1 MDVAE
6 LISHH
11 ILDHDWGITLGGFRL
26 PITTHSV
33 TIFCVSILLFLGLAS
48 LAHMRKTRKSARL
61 LTTLAEEYVTFIRD
75 GMVLPNMGP
84 EGRPM
89 LPYFCTLFLFI
100 LCVNLAGMIPDMK
113 TATSNISVT
122 AALALCSGALI
133 LFSGLKFHGFVG
145 FLKGFVPSGTPA
157 WLVPLIFPLEII
169 STVIKVCVLA
179 IRLFANMLSG
189 HMVLI
194 CLLLIIFIV
203 GQMHLAAGL
212 GSLVPAMVLEL
223 FMTCLELLVAF
234 LQAYVFTLLTAI
246 FAGSVIHTH

>member
-1 MDVAE
+1 MDVAKT
-6 LISHH
+6 ISHH
-11 ILDHDWGITLGGFRL
+11 ILDHDWGVFWGGFHL

-33 TIFCVSILLFLGLAS
+33 TILSVSVLLLIGLTLIARRGQS
-48 LAHMRKTRKSARL
+48 RAGRL

-75 GMVLPNMGP
+75 GMVLPNMGQ
-84 EGRPM
+84 EGRTFM
-89 LPYFCTLFLFI
+89 PYFCTLFLFI
-100 LCVNLAGMIPDMK
+100 LGVNLAGMIPEMK

-122 AALALCSGALI
+122 AALALCSGGLV
-133 LFSGLKFHGFVG
+133 LYSGLKFHGPVG
-145 FLKGFVPSGTPA
+145 FLKGFVPSGTPG
-157 WLVPLIFPLEII
+157 WLVPLIFPLEVVSLI
-169 STVIKVCVLA
+169 IKVCVLA

-203 GQMHLAAGL
+203 GNMHIAAGA
-212 GSLVPAMVLEL
+212 GSLIPAMGLEI

>member
-6 LISHH
+6 IISHH
-11 ILDHDWGITLGGFRL
+11 ILDHDWGVALGGFRIPL
-26 PITTHSV
+26 TTHSV
-33 TIFCVSILLFLGLAS
+33 TILAVSVVLFGVLCWISRARQSRSG
-48 LAHMRKTRKSARL
+48 RL
-61 LTTLAEEYVTFIRD
+61 LTALAEEYVLFIRD
-75 GMVLPNMGP
+75 GMVLPNMGK
-84 EGRPM
+84 EGKNF

-100 LCVNLAGMIPDMK
+100 LFVNLAGMIPEMK

-122 AALALCSGALI
+122 AALALCSGGLI
-133 LFSGLKFHGFVG
+133 LYSGLKFHGIIG
-145 FLKGFVPSGTPA
+145 FLKGFVPSGTPG
-157 WLVPLIFPLEII
+157 WLVPLIFPLEVV
-169 STVIKVCVLA
+169 SLVIKVCVLA

-203 GQMHLAAGL
+203 GQMHVATGAGA
-212 GSLVPAMVLEL
+212 LVPAMCLEI

>member
-1 MDVAE
+1 MNVADT
-6 LISHH
+6 IAHH
-11 ILDHDWGITLGGFRL
+11 ILDHNWGFSVGGVSL

-33 TIFCVSILLFLGLAS
+33 IIFSVSLFLLLFLIWAS
-48 LAHMRKTRKSARL
+48 RAHTSRVGRL
-61 LTTLAEEYVTFIRD
+61 LNTLLEEYVSFIRD
-75 GMVLPNMGP
+75 GLVLPNMGQ
-84 EGRPM
+84 EGKNFV
-89 LPYFCTLFLFI
+89 PYFCTLFLFI
-100 LCVNLAGMIPDMK
+100 LSVNLAGMIPGLK

-122 AALALCSGALI
+122 GALALCSGGVI
-133 LFSGLKFHGFVG
+133 LYSGLKFHGLIG
-145 FLKGFVPSGTPA
+145 FIKGFVPSGTPW
-157 WLVPLIFPLEII
+157 WLVPLIFPLEVI

-203 GQMHLAAGL
+203 GKMNFGAGA
-212 GSLVPAMVLEL
+212 GSVIPAMGLEI

-234 LQAYVFTLLTAI
+234 LQAYVFSLLTAI

>member
-6 LISHH
+6 TISHH
-11 ILDHDWGITLGGFRL
+11 ILDHDWGVMFNGVRL

-33 TIFCVSILLFLGLAS
+33 TIFTVSVLLIL
-48 LAHMRKTRKSARL
+48 
-61 LTTLAEEYVTFIRD
+61 TLAWAARRHTSRAGKLVSTLMESYVSFIR
-75 GMVLPNMGP
+75 GGIVLPNMGE

-100 LCVNLAGMIPDMK
+100 LSMNLVGMIPEMK

-122 AALALCSGALI
+122 AALALCSGVLI
-133 LFSGLKFHGFVG
+133 VFSGLKFHGLWG
-145 FLKGFVPSGTPA
+145 FLKGFVPSGTPG
-157 WLVPLIFPLEII
+157 WLVPLIFPLEVVSLI
-169 STVIKVCVLA
+169 IKVCVLA

-203 GQMHLAAGL
+203 GAMSKAAGVGAL
-212 GSLVPAMVLEL
+212 LPAMVLEI

>member
-6 LISHH
+6 TISHH
-11 ILDHDWGITLGGFRL
+11 ILDHDWGVTLGGLRI
-26 PITTHSV
+26 PVTTHSV
-33 TIFCVSILLFLGLAS
+33 TIFAVSILL
-48 LAHMRKTRKSARL
+48 L
-61 LTTLAEEYVTFIRD
+61 LTLSWAARKHTSRAGKLVSVLMEEYVSFIR
-75 GMVLPNMGP
+75 GGIVIPNMGK
-84 EGRPM
+84 EGYGM

-100 LCVNLAGMIPDMK
+100 LSVNLVGMIPEMK

-133 LFSGLKFHGFVG
+133 VFSGLKYHGFVG

-157 WLVPLIFPLEII
+157 WLVPLLFPLEVI
-169 STVIKVCVLA
+169 SLVIKVCVLA

-203 GQMHLAAGL
+203 GEMSKAAGA
-212 GSLVPAMVLEL
+212 GALVPAMVLEI

>member
-6 LISHH
+6 IIAHH
-11 ILDHDWGITLGGFRL
+11 VLDHDWGISVGGWRL

-33 TIFCVSILLFLGLAS
+33 TIFVVSVLLFAVLWWIS
-48 LAHMRKTRKSARL
+48 RPKTSRSGRL
-61 LTTLAEEYVTFIRD
+61 LTTLTESYITFIRD
-75 GMVLPNMGP
+75 SLVLPNMGS
-84 EGRPM
+84 EGRGF

-100 LCVNLAGMIPDMK
+100 LSVNLAGMIPEMK

-122 AALALCSGALI
+122 AALALCSGGVI
-133 LFSGLKFHGFVG
+133 LYSGLKYHGVVG
-145 FLKGFVPSGTPA
+145 FIKGFVPSGTPV
-157 WLVPLIFPLEII
+157 WLVPLIFPLEVV
-169 STVIKVCVLA
+169 STIIKVCVLA

-189 HMVLI
+189 HMVLL

-203 GQMHLAAGL
+203 GKMSVAAGAGAL
-212 GSLVPAMVLEL
+212 LPAMVLEI

>member
-6 LISHH
+6 IISHH
-11 ILDHDWGITLGGFRL
+11 ILDHDWGVALGGFRL
-26 PITTHSV
+26 PVTTHSV
-33 TIFCVSILLFLGLAS
+33 TIFTVSVLLFLGLLWVARARQS
-48 LAHMRKTRKSARL
+48 RTGRL
-61 LTTLAEEYVTFIRD
+61 LTALTEMYVSFIRD
-75 GMVLPNMGP
+75 GMVLPNMGK
-84 EGRPM
+84 EGRLF

-100 LCVNLAGMIPDMK
+100 LFVNLAGMIPNMR

-122 AALALCSGALI
+122 AALALCSGGVI
-133 LFSGLKFHGFVG
+133 LFSGLKFHGLIG
-145 FLKGFVPSGTPA
+145 FLKGFVPSGTPG
-157 WLVPLIFPLEII
+157 WLVPLIFPLEVI

-203 GQMHLAAGL
+203 GQMHIAAGAV
-212 GSLVPAMVLEL
+212 SLVPAMALEI

>member
-6 LISHH
+6 TISHH
-11 ILDHDWGITLGGFRL
+11 ILDHDWGVALGGFRL
-26 PITTHSV
+26 PVTTHSV
-33 TIFCVSILLFLGLAS
+33 TIFVVSVLLVVALAW
-48 LAHMRKTRKSARL
+48 AARKHTSRGGRL
-61 LTTLAEEYVTFIRD
+61 LTTLLEEYVSFIR
-75 GMVLPNMGP
+75 GGIVLPNMGQ
-84 EGRPM
+84 EGRGM

-100 LCVNLAGMIPDMK
+100 LCVNLAGMIPEMK

-133 LFSGLKFHGFVG
+133 VFSGLKYHGFVG

-157 WLVPLIFPLEII
+157 WLVPLIFPLEVVSLI
-169 STVIKVCVLA
+169 IKVCVLA

-203 GQMHLAAGL
+203 GAMSKAAGAGAL
-212 GSLVPAMVLEL
+212 LPAMGLEI

>member
-6 LISHH
+6 IISHH
-11 ILDHDWGITLGGFRL
+11 ILDHDWGISLSGFRL

-33 TIFCVSILLFLGLAS
+33 TIFAVSVLLFIVLFWISRSHAGRS
-48 LAHMRKTRKSARL
+48 GRL
-61 LTTLAEEYVTFIRD
+61 LTTLTESYITFIRD
-75 GMVLPNMGP
+75 GLVLPNMGT
-84 EGRPM
+84 EGRGF

-100 LCVNLAGMIPDMK
+100 LSVNLAGMIPEMK

-122 AALALCSGALI
+122 AALALCSGGVI
-133 LFSGLKFHGFVG
+133 LYSGLKYHGFVG
-145 FLKGFVPSGTPA
+145 FLKGFVPSGTPW
-157 WLVPLIFPLEII
+157 WLVPLIFPLEVV

-189 HMVLI
+189 HMVLL

-203 GQMHLAAGL
+203 GQMHIAAGAGAL
-212 GSLVPAMVLEL
+212 FPAMVLEI
-223 FMTCLELLVAF
+223 FMTFLELLVAF

>member
-89 LPYFCTLFLFI
+89 LPYFCLF
-100 LCVNLAGMIPDMK
+100 
-113 TATSNISVT
+113 
-122 AALALCSGALI
+122 
-133 LFSGLKFHGFVG
+133 
-145 FLKGFVPSGTPA
+145 
-157 WLVPLIFPLEII
+157 
-169 STVIKVCVLA
+169 
-179 IRLFANMLSG
+179 
-189 HMVLI
+189 
-194 CLLLIIFIV
+194 
-203 GQMHLAAGL
+203 
-212 GSLVPAMVLEL
+212 
-223 FMTCLELLVAF
+223 
-234 LQAYVFTLLTAI
+234 YVSI
-246 FAGSVIHTH
+246 

>member
-1 MDVAE
+1 MNVAE
-6 LISHH
+6 TIAHH

-33 TIFCVSILLFLGLAS
+33 TLLMVSVCLLLGLAWAS
-48 LAHMRKTRKSARL
+48 RKRSSRSGRL
-61 LTTLAEEYVTFIRD
+61 VTTLLEEYVLFIRD
-75 GMVLPNMGP
+75 GLILPNMGA
-84 EGRPM
+84 EGRGFV
-89 LPYFCTLFLFI
+89 PYFCTLFLFI
-100 LCVNLAGMIPDMK
+100 LSVNLVGMIPEMK

-122 AALALCSGALI
+122 AALALCSGGVI
-133 LFSGLKFHGFVG
+133 LYSGLKFHGVIG
-145 FLKGFVPSGTPA
+145 FLKGFVPSGTPG
-157 WLVPLIFPLEII
+157 WLIPLIFPLEVI

-203 GQMHLAAGL
+203 GKMHVAAGVGAL
-212 GSLVPAMVLEL
+212 IPAMGLEI

-234 LQAYVFTLLTAI
+234 LQAYVFTLLTVI
-246 FAGSVIHTH
+246 FAGAVIHTH

>member
-6 LISHH
+6 TISHH
-11 ILDHDWGITLGGFRL
+11 ILDHDWGVVLGGIRI
-26 PITTHSV
+26 PVTTHSV
-33 TIFCVSILLFLGLAS
+33 TIFVVSVLLILS
-48 LAHMRKTRKSARL
+48 LAWAARKHTSRAGKLVSVL
-61 LTTLAEEYVTFIRD
+61 MEEYVSFIR
-75 GMVLPNMGP
+75 GGIVLPNMGQ
-84 EGRPM
+84 EGRGM
-89 LPYFCTLFLFI
+89 LAYFCTLFLFI
-100 LCVNLAGMIPDMK
+100 LSVNLVGMIPEMK

-133 LFSGLKFHGFVG
+133 VFSGLKYHGLVG
-145 FLKGFVPSGTPA
+145 FLKGFVPSGTPG
-157 WLVPLIFPLEII
+157 WLVPLIFPLEVVSLI
-169 STVIKVCVLA
+169 IKVCVLA

-203 GQMHLAAGL
+203 GEMSKLAGV
-212 GSLVPAMVLEL
+212 GSLIPAMVLEI

>member
-1 MDVAE
+1 MNVAE
-6 LISHH
+6 TIAHH
-11 ILDHDWGITLGGFRL
+11 ILDHDWGLTLGGLRL
-26 PITTHSV
+26 PVTTHSV
-33 TIFCVSILLFLGLAS
+33 TIFAVSLLLLLGLAWAS
-48 LAHMRKTRKSARL
+48 RPHASKSGRL
-61 LTTLAEEYVTFIRD
+61 LTTLLEEYVSFIRD
-75 GMVLPNMGP
+75 GLVLPNMGQ
-84 EGRPM
+84 EGRGF

-100 LCVNLAGMIPDMK
+100 LSVNLAGMIPQMK

-122 AALALCSGALI
+122 AALALCSGGVI
-133 LFSGLKFHGFVG
+133 LYSGLKFHGLIG
-145 FLKGFVPSGTPA
+145 FLKGFVPSGTPG
-157 WLVPLIFPLEII
+157 WLVPLIFPLEVI

-203 GQMHLAAGL
+203 GKMHVAAGAGAL
-212 GSLVPAMVLEL
+212 IPAMGLEI

-246 FAGSVIHTH
+246 FAGAVIHTH

>member
-6 LISHH
+6 TISHH
-11 ILDHDWGITLGGFRL
+11 ILDHDWGVALGGFRL
-26 PITTHSV
+26 PVTTHSV
-33 TIFCVSILLFLGLAS
+33 TIFTVSLLLLLGLAW
-48 LAHMRKTRKSARL
+48 AARKHTSRGGRL
-61 LTTLAEEYVTFIRD
+61 LNTLLEEYVSFIR
-75 GMVLPNMGP
+75 GGIVLPNMGP
-84 EGRPM
+84 EGRGM

-100 LCVNLAGMIPDMK
+100 LSVNLVGMIPEMK

-133 LFSGLKFHGFVG
+133 VFSGLKYHGLVG

-157 WLVPLIFPLEII
+157 WLVPLIFPLEVVSLI
-169 STVIKVCVLA
+169 IKVCVLA

-203 GQMHLAAGL
+203 GEMSKAAGAGAL
-212 GSLVPAMVLEL
+212 LPAMGLEI

>member
-6 LISHH
+6 TISHH
-11 ILDHDWGITLGGFRL
+11 ILDHDWGVVLGGLRL
-26 PITTHSV
+26 PVTTHSV
-33 TIFCVSILLFLGLAS
+33 TIFTVSVLLLIGLAW
-48 LAHMRKTRKSARL
+48 AARKHTSRAGRL
-61 LTTLAEEYVTFIRD
+61 VTTLLEEYVSFIR
-75 GMVLPNMGP
+75 GGIVLPNMGK
-84 EGRPM
+84 EGRGM

-100 LCVNLAGMIPDMK
+100 LSVNLVGMIPEMK
-113 TATSNISVT
+113 TATSNIS
-122 AALALCSGALI
+122 ALALCSGALI
-133 LFSGLKFHGFVG
+133 VFSGLKYHGFVG
-145 FLKGFVPSGTPA
+145 FLRGFVPSGTPA
-157 WLVPLIFPLEII
+157 WLVPLLFPLEVVSLII
-169 STVIKVCVLA
+169 KTCVLA

-203 GQMHLAAGL
+203 GEMSKAAGAGAL
-212 GSLVPAMVLEL
+212 IPAMGLEL

>member
-6 LISHH
+6 TISHH
-11 ILDHDWGITLGGFRL
+11 ILDHDWGVMLGTWHL
-26 PITTHSV
+26 PVTTHSV
-33 TIFCVSILLFLGLAS
+33 TIFVVSVLLVVLLAWAARKHTSRAGQLVS
-48 LAHMRKTRKSARL
+48 LLM
-61 LTTLAEEYVTFIRD
+61 EEYVSFIR
-75 GMVLPNMGP
+75 GGVVLPNMGE
-84 EGRPM
+84 EGRAL

-100 LCVNLAGMIPDMK
+100 LCVNLAGMIPEMK

-133 LFSGLKFHGFVG
+133 VGSGLKFHGLWG
-145 FLKGFVPSGTPA
+145 FLKGFVPSGTPG
-157 WLVPLIFPLEII
+157 WLVPLIFPLEVI
-169 STVIKVCVLA
+169 SLLIKVCVLA

-194 CLLLIIFIV
+194 CLLLIIFIIGEMSKLFGV
-203 GQMHLAAGL
+203 VSM
-212 GSLVPAMVLEL
+212 VPAMALEI

>member
-6 LISHH
+6 TISHH
-11 ILDHDWGITLGGFRL
+11 ILDHDWGVVLGGFRI

-33 TIFCVSILLFLGLAS
+33 TIFCVSLLLLLGLTWA
-48 LAHMRKTRKSARL
+48 ARVHTSRGGKL
-61 LTTLAEEYVTFIRD
+61 VSVLMEEYVSFIR
-75 GMVLPNMGP
+75 GGIVLPNMGE
-84 EGRPM
+84 EGRAM

-100 LCVNLAGMIPDMK
+100 LCVNLAGMIPEMK

-133 LFSGLKFHGFVG
+133 VGSGLKFHGLTG
-145 FLKGFVPSGTPA
+145 FLKGFVPSGTPG
-157 WLVPLIFPLEII
+157 WLVPLIFPLEVI
-169 STVIKVCVLA
+169 SLIIKVCVLA

-194 CLLLIIFIV
+194 CLLLIIFIIGEMSKFFGV
-203 GQMHLAAGL
+203 VSMF
-212 GSLVPAMVLEL
+212 PAMLLEI

>member
-6 LISHH
+6 IISHH
-11 ILDHDWGITLGGFRL
+11 ILDHDWGVVFQGIRL

-33 TIFCVSILLFLGLAS
+33 TLLSVSVLLLLGLYWVS
-48 LAHMRKTRKSARL
+48 RPHKSRAGRL
-61 LTTLAEEYVTFIRD
+61 LTTLTEEYVTFIRD
-75 GMVLPNMGP
+75 GLVLPNMGK
-84 EGRPM
+84 EGHSF

-100 LCVNLAGMIPDMK
+100 LFVNLAGMIPNMR

-122 AALALCSGALI
+122 AALALCSGGLI
-133 LFSGLKFHGFVG
+133 LYSGLKYHGVVG
-145 FLKGFVPSGTPA
+145 FLKGFVPSGTPV
-157 WLVPLIFPLEII
+157 WLVPLIFPLEVVSLI
-169 STVIKVCVLA
+169 IKVCVLA

-203 GQMHLAAGL
+203 GQMHIAAGAGAL
-212 GSLVPAMVLEL
+212 FPAMGLEI

>member
-1 MDVAE
+1 MNVAE
-6 LISHH
+6 IISHH
-11 ILDHDWGITLGGFRL
+11 ILDHDFGLTLGGIRL

-33 TIFCVSILLFLGLAS
+33 TIFGVSVFLFLVLVWI
-48 LAHMRKTRKSARL
+48 AHARKTHAGRL
-61 LTTLAEEYVTFIRD
+61 LTTLAEEYVSFIRD
-75 GMVLPNMGP
+75 GIVLPNMGQ
-84 EGRPM
+84 EGRGM

-100 LCVNLAGMIPDMK
+100 LSVNLAGMIPNMK

-122 AALALCSGALI
+122 GALAICSGLLI
-133 LFSGLKFHGFVG
+133 LYSGLKYHGVIG
-145 FLKGFVPSGTPA
+145 FIKGFVPSGTPG
-157 WLVPLIFPLEII
+157 WLVPLVFPLEVI

-194 CLLLIIFIV
+194 CLLLIIFII
-203 GQMHLAAGL
+203 GQMSLSAGI
-212 GSLVPAMVLEL
+212 GSALPAMVLEI

-234 LQAYVFTLLTAI
+234 LQAYVFSLLTAI

>member
-1 MDVAE
+1 MDVAQT
-6 LISHH
+6 ISHH
-11 ILDHDWGITLGGFRL
+11 ILDHDWGVTLGSIRL
-26 PITTHSV
+26 PVTTHSV
-33 TIFCVSILLFLGLAS
+33 TIFAVSVLLLVGLAW
-48 LAHMRKTRKSARL
+48 AARKHTGRGGKLVSVL
-61 LTTLAEEYVTFIRD
+61 LEEYVSFIR
-75 GMVLPNMGP
+75 GGIVLPNMGA
-84 EGRPM
+84 EGRGM

-100 LCVNLAGMIPDMK
+100 LCVNLAGMIPEMK

-122 AALALCSGALI
+122 AALALCSGGLI
-133 LFSGLKFHGFVG
+133 VFSGLKYHGLWG
-145 FLKGFVPSGTPA
+145 FLKGFVPSGTPG
-157 WLVPLIFPLEII
+157 WLVPLIFPLEVV
-169 STVIKVCVLA
+169 SLVIKVCVLA

-203 GQMHLAAGL
+203 GAMSKSAGA
-212 GSLVPAMVLEL
+212 GALVPAMALEI